1 MRVPFLLWSLP
12 LTAAGGFVAAKI
24 CRPEIAPPQSASG
37 RANPGLI
44 AAPHAK
50 ALPVFKET
58 GSRGVPEMFT
68 ALAKATPADLRRMA
82 LGLLA
87 DPRRRRDLG
96 LWGPLLARWSEVD
109 GAGLLLFARREAPPG
124 ERPWLEAKSW
134 FAWGAANPLAASA
147 EGRELPVLMARELI
161 AGMAKRDP
169 KAAAA
174 FALQMPDA
182 QFNLFG
188 IAADVAASEPELIAT
203 LLPRAVYDGMRQPL
217 LRAQA
222 AALVTTHPAAALALA
237 RKAGN
242 LGHDPVPDTMRHIA
256 QHDPVK
262 AAELLA
268 QMPSSRSKALSS
280 VALAKTWAARD
291 GEAATAWARQSLT
304 GPVKQAALLEIAAS
318 SGGPDP
324 HAALQLVEEAG
335 WSQETNFHA
344 IAGYGNTHPSEVR
357 DRPTPAKTA
366 GLLLQQLALLNPAA
380 AQTFL
385 EQRVPVNLRAAV
397 AKHAGFAA
405 AP

>member
-1 MRVPFLLWSLP
+1 
-12 LTAAGGFVAAKI
+12 
-24 CRPEIAPPQSASG
+24 
-37 RANPGLI
+37 
-44 AAPHAK
+44 
-50 ALPVFKET
+50 
-58 GSRGVPEMFT
+58 
-68 ALAKATPADLRRMA
+68 MA

-96 LWGPLLARWSEVD
+96 VWGPLLARWSEMD
-109 GAGLLLFARREAPPG
+109 GAGLLHFVRREVPPG

-134 FAWGAANPLAASA
+134 YAWGAANPLAASA
-147 EGRELPVLMARELI
+147 EGGELPMLMARELI

-182 QFNLFG
+182 QFNLYG
-188 IAADVAASEPELIAT
+188 IAADVAASGPELIAG

-222 AALVTTHPAAALALA
+222 AALVTTNPAAALALA
-237 RKAGN
+237 RKSGN
-242 LGHDPVPDTMRHIA
+242 IGHDPVPDTMRHIA
-256 QHDPVK
+256 QHDPAK

-268 QMPSSRSKALSS
+268 QMPASRSKALSS

-291 GEAATAWARQSLT
+291 GEAATAWARQSLA

-324 HAALQLVEEAG
+324 LAALRLVEEAG
-335 WSQETNFHA
+335 WSQETNFHS
-344 IAGYGNTHPSEVR
+344 IAGYGNSYPSEVR

-366 GLLLQQLALLNPAA
+366 GLLLQQLALLNPSA

-385 EQRVPVNLRAAV
+385 AQRVPENLRAAV
-397 AKHAGFAA
+397 AKHAGIAA